1 MKSIITHKT
10 NNFILKI
17 NNNTEFLI
25 YLSLAFLVPFVIGGP
40 QLLVGS
46 LVNCAIIL
54 AGINLN
60 KTKMLPIILLPSVA
74 VMARGL
80 IFGPFTIFL
89 LYLAPFIRIGNR
101 LLANSMKLRYKK
113 GMNIIIGIS
122 AKVGFLFLVTVL
134 LIKLN
139 ILPDIFAKSMGLIQL
154 YTAAIGAGLALVIQY
169 LKKKI

>member
-25 YLSLAFLVPFVIGGP
+25 YLSLAFLVPFVIWWP
-40 QLLVGS
+40 QLLVWS

-54 AGINLN
+54 AWINLN

-74 VMARGL
+74 VMARWL

-113 GMNIIIGIS
+113 WMNIIIWIS
-122 AKVGFLFLVTVL
+122 AKVWFLFLVTVL

-139 ILPDIFAKSMGLIQL
+139 ILPDIFAKSMWLIQL
-154 YTAAIGAGLALVIQY
+154 YTAAIWAWLALVIQY